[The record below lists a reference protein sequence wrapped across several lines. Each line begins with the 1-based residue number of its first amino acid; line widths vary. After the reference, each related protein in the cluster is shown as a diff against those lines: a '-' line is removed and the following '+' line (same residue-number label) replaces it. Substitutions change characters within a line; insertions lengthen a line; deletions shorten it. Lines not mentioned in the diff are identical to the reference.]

1 MIHAHFIDFI
11 QQDKRVVAA
20 EFAQF
25 LHNFAG
31 QGTYVGTAV
40 TAYFGFIMYATKRD
54 AIEVAS
60 GRFSDRFTQRGLAH
74 TWRANEANDRPF
86 AVSVALL
93 YGKVIED
100 AFFDVLKAVMIA
112 IKNFFSAGNVVLT
125 AAAF

>member
-11 QQDKRVVAA
+11 QQDKRVIAA

-54 AIEVAS
+54 ALEVAPGRLS
-60 GRFSDRFTQRGLAH
+60 GRFADRGLAH
-74 TWRANEANDRPF
+74 TRRTDEANDRPF
-86 AVSVALL
+86 TVSVALL

-100 AFFDVLKAVMIA
+100 AFFDVFKALMIA

>member
-1 MIHAHFIDFI
+1 M
-11 QQDKRVVAA
+11 
-20 EFAQF
+20 
-25 LHNFAG
+25 
-31 QGTYVGTAV
+31 

-54 AIEVAS
+54 AIEVTP
-60 GRFSDRFTQRGLAH
+60 GRLSDRFTQRGFTH
-74 TWRANEANDRPF
+74 TRWTNEADNRPF

-100 AFFDVLKAVMIA
+100 AFFDVFKAVMIA

>member
-1 MIHAHFIDFI
+1 M
-11 QQDKRVVAA
+11 
-20 EFAQF
+20 
-25 LHNFAG
+25 
-31 QGTYVGTAV
+31 

-54 AIEVAS
+54 AIEVAP
-60 GRFSDRFTQRGLAH
+60 GRLSDRFAQRGLAH

-100 AFFDVLKAVMIA
+100 AFFDVFKAVMIA
-112 IKNFFSAGNVVLT
+112 IKNFFGAGNVVLT